1 MESSLS
7 FLSFTGGKDI
17 HYRAEAEHG
26 HVAMASRGMW
36 MSCEQSCLGSTCC
49 SLKPEIPA
57 GEMRFWVAVDGREI
71 CITRNSHREDEV
83 RWLSVQ
89 VS

>member
-1 MESSLS
+1 MESSSS
-7 FLSFTGGKDI
+7 FLSFTGAKI
-17 HYRAEAEHG
+17 SPLEHRVERG

-57 GEMRFWVAVDGREI
+57 GEMHFWVAVAGREI
-71 CITRNSHREDEV
+71 SVARNSHREDEV